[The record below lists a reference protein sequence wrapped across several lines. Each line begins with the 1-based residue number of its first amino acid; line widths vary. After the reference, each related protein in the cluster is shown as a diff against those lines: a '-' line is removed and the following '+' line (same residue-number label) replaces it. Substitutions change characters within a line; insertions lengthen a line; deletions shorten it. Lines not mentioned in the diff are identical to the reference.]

1 MYIKYYLLYMSTHYL
16 LDTMYTKLY
25 KLILFIILNR
35 LSQMV
40 SQKRIRNPQL
50 TRAKIIDATLEL
62 VAEKGVEALSMKE
75 AAKRAGVSRSVAYMH
90 FDDRNHLLKVANS
103 TVSERLMSEM
113 ISFDPKDSLD
123 KRIFNLATVILENPE
138 AAKILLV
145 DSINGT
151 RLDKKDPLFS
161 TVYNI
166 LAELQKLG
174 IFSADADVEV
184 SAYIQLST
192 IMTVLLL
199 REQDKD
205 ASVTNIAERYTK
217 EWSRILR
224 TQYSKPQKQ

>member
-1 MYIKYYLLYMSTHYL
+1 
-16 LDTMYTKLY
+16 
-25 KLILFIILNR
+25 
-35 LSQMV
+35 MV
-40 SQKRIRNPQL
+40 SSKRIRNPQL

-90 FDDRNHLLKVANS
+90 FDDRNHLLNVANS

-145 DSINGT
+145 DSLNGT

-174 IFSADADVEV
+174 IFSAEADLEV

-205 ASVTNIAERYTK
+205 ASAHNIAERYTK

-224 TQYSKPQKQ
+224 TQYSKPQNQ

>member
-1 MYIKYYLLYMSTHYL
+1 
-16 LDTMYTKLY
+16 
-25 KLILFIILNR
+25 
-35 LSQMV
+35 MV
-40 SQKRIRNPQL
+40 SSKRIRNPQL

-90 FDDRNHLLKVANS
+90 FDDRNHLLKVATS

-123 KRIFNLATVILENPE
+123 KRVFNLAKVILENPE

-145 DSINGT
+145 DSLNGT
-151 RLDKKDPLFS
+151 RLDKNDPLFS

-205 ASVTNIAERYTK
+205 ASAYNIAERYTK